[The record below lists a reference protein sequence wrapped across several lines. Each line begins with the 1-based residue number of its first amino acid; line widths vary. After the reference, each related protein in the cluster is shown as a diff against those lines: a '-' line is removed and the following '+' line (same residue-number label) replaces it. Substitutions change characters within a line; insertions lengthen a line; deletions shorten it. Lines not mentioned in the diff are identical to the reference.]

1 MNPTTEGLTFGDVW
15 LAGDIRGACPG
26 FLSRYYFVHNSVG
39 AVLKELIISDLPL
52 RSLCFLGRCKTNYFF
67 FLLPR
72 SSCSIVN
79 VTFFAHLSDGKH
91 NNNNNNYRQCITATA
106 SGEVLPKNAKQ

>member
-52 RSLCFLGRCKTNYFF
+52 VRSVFSDAAKRTTFF
-67 FLLPR
+67 FYSLGLL
-72 SSCSIVN
+72 
-79 VTFFAHLSDGKH
+79 
-91 NNNNNNYRQCITATA
+91 
-106 SGEVLPKNAKQ
+106 VLL